1 MRIVRFS
8 VDIRFF
14 FSSTLLSSHM
24 FPGSWDGCLMVVW
37 YDKASISPSALP
49 CAPELLDSGPS
60 EIDVHLFR
68 PLILHNAPIP
78 ILGLFP
84 FVTNKALRA
93 LNVLI
98 THPSFCYLSSR
109 LILVIFCHYCSL
121 VNRQTCRPLASG
133 SICFISSFSLS
144 SLWLFAFLRF
154 LFLTFCVWCFL
165 WLLWYLLGRKL
176 SNSLCQG
183 LYCLTGFVWVEM
195 FASTCCNPA
204 CMLRTSWKNKC
215 RAVVLGLS
223 WQGFLLHVTALC
235 IKNGFVAVSLV
246 KKCVLYLWI

>member
-109 LILVIFCHYCSL
+109 LILVLFSVIIVLSL
-121 VNRQTCRPLASG
+121 TAKRAGLLLVVQYV
-133 SICFISSFSLS
+133 S
-144 SLWLFAFLRF
+144 SLLSVCHLF
-154 LFLTFCVWCFL
+154 
-165 WLLWYLLGRKL
+165 
-176 SNSLCQG
+176 
-183 LYCLTGFVWVEM
+183 
-195 FASTCCNPA
+195 
-204 CMLRTSWKNKC
+204 
-215 RAVVLGLS
+215 
-223 WQGFLLHVTALC
+223 GFLL
-235 IKNGFVAVSLV
+235 F
-246 KKCVLYLWI
+246 